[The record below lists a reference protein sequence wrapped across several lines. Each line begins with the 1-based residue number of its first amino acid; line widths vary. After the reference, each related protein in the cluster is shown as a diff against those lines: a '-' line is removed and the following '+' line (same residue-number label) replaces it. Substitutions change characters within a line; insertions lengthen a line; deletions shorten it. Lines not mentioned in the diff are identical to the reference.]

1 MNSDAEWDALLDIVQ
16 NGSPF
21 ESLRAAR
28 QVKELA
34 IERRRERDQAK
45 EKEKTAAT
53 K

>member
-1 MNSDAEWDALLDIVQ
+1 MVTDTEWNALLDIVE

-34 IERRRERDQAK
+34 YKRRLEREQEK
-45 EKEKTAAT
+45 EKEKVAAT

>member
-34 IERRRERDQAK
+34 IKRRREREEAK
-45 EKEKTAAT
+45 EKENAAAT